1 MGRSSLRTAA
11 VITLAAL
18 FTTTATASFAATSDP
33 PAPVPIDLPSGQYIV
48 VLAEDAAATY
58 TGGESGLAPTQV
70 AEGEKLDA
78 SAPAVIKYSSF
89 LKKRQNTVASSV
101 NAAPKYQY
109 TLGLNGFS
117 ATLTGE
123 QAQELNSDKNVLAV
137 VPDERYSITSLS
149 NDFLGLS
156 GDSGVWKQLGGTAEA
171 GKGVVIGVID
181 TGIAPE
187 NPAFAGAPL
196 GTTPGAEP
204 YLDGNDVVFNKAD
217 GGTFRSTRVNTGEQ
231 WDNSAYST
239 KLIAAN
245 YFRASAEAAAAN
257 NQFVFGTA
265 AQGEYRSPRDGDGHG
280 SHTTSTAG
288 GNFGVDTVVEGVPLG
303 KFSGVAPAAKVA
315 AYKACWSGPL
325 VDSTDDD
332 GCFGGDTLAALDRA
346 IADGVDVINFSI
358 GGGAATSTFSI
369 EDEAFL
375 NAAAAGIF
383 VAVSAG
389 NSGPGASTADHGSPW
404 YTTVANSTMPGIVGT
419 LELGNGQKAA
429 GLSAGGG
436 LASTGIVYS
445 GDSPATGAA
454 AADAAQCLPN
464 KLDPALVTGK
474 IVVCDRGGNVLV
486 EKAATVKAA
495 GGVGMI
501 ILNTPTSANTV
512 FGIAHVVPAIHIDKS
527 FRDMILGYVRSN
539 PTATAAIVPGNGTTW
554 VAPPAPQIAD
564 SSSRGPVLADGSDI
578 LKPDIAAP
586 GTDVLAATAN
596 AQGGTP
602 TFNLLSGTSMAS
614 PHIAGLAALYLGERP
629 NATPAEIKSALMTT
643 AYNAVNSAGAE
654 ISDAFAQGAGQ
665 VDPRKYFEPGLLY
678 LNGVEDWLAYL
689 QGLGWEAGVEPID
702 ASDLNLAS
710 IAIGSLSAPQ
720 TVTRTVT
727 STQKGNY
734 TANVV
739 LPGFD
744 VTVSPSTLSF
754 GAAGETATFKVTFTR
769 TTAPVEEWATGFLT
783 WSGTKDVRSPLAIR
797 PVTADAALEVFGAGL
812 TGSTDVPVTPGVD
825 GPMPLTLGG
834 LAAGVVL
841 ADAKNP
847 GSGHSGT
854 EASGNQ
860 RWVVQMGTGVSL
872 ARFDLDSSDDEGSDL
887 DLTVYRVVSPTDL
900 RYYEVWQSATGSADE
915 RVDVWSP
922 TGGYYLVVADV
933 FGTTKPITYDMSTF
947 FVSPTGDGALTATPN
962 PIAAQQ
968 GVATTYAFSW
978 TGLAPEKTYLG
989 FAQYGDSEVRTTV
1002 VVKSGLAAPA
1012 ATTAPSITGNPL
1024 VGSTLKASPGV
1035 WDVAGATF
1043 AYQWLRNG
1051 EPITGATTANYRVVK
1066 ADQGASLSVRVT
1078 ASAENRPNGVAD
1090 SASVIVKYGSST
1102 NVSMNRLLG
1111 TSSQNYAVTVS
1122 VKPSGGP
1129 AATGTVQVRVDN
1141 KSYTGT
1147 LANGKVTID
1156 LPKQSRGIHL
1166 VVVTYPGSDTVA
1178 GSAGLSLFLVL
1189 R

>member
-48 VLAEDAAATY
+48 VLAEDAAASY
-58 TGGESGLAPTQV
+58 TGGESGLAATQV
-70 AEGEKLDA
+70 PEGEKLDA
-78 SAPAVIKYSSF
+78 SAPAVIKYSNF
-89 LKKRQNTVASSV
+89 LKKRQSTVAKSV
-101 NAAPKYQY
+101 DAAPKYQF

-123 QAQELNSDKNVLAV
+123 QAEALNSDKNVLAV
-137 VPDERYSITSLS
+137 VPDERHSITSLS

-156 GDSGVWKQLGGTAEA
+156 GDGGVWSQVGGTAEA

-187 NPAFAGAPL
+187 NPAFAGAAL

-217 GGTFRSTRVNTGEQ
+217 GGTFRSARVNTGEQ
-231 WDNSAYST
+231 WDDSAYST

-245 YFRASAEAAAAN
+245 YFRASADSAAAGG
-257 NQFVFGTA
+257 QFTFGTA
-265 AQGEYRSPRDGDGHG
+265 ATGEYRSPRDGDGHG
-280 SHTTSTAG
+280 SHTSSTAG
-288 GNFGVDTVVEGVPLG
+288 GNFGVDTVVEGVALG
-303 KFSGVAPAAKVA
+303 KFSGVAPAAKIA
-315 AYKACWSGPL
+315 AYKACWSGPD

-332 GCFGGDTLAALDRA
+332 GCFGGDLLAATERA

-358 GGGAATSTFSI
+358 GGGAATTTFDVQ
-369 EDEAFL
+369 DEAFL

-419 LELGNGQKAA
+419 LALGNGEKAA
-429 GLSAGGG
+429 GLSAGGA
-436 LASTGIVYS
+436 LPETGIVYA
-445 GDSPATGAA
+445 GDSATTGAA
-454 AADAAQCLPN
+454 AADAALCLPT
-464 KLDPALVTGK
+464 KLDAALVAGK

-486 EKAATVKAA
+486 EKAASVKTA

-512 FGIAHVVPAIHIDKS
+512 FGIAHVVPSIHIDKS
-527 FRDMILGYVRSN
+527 FRDMILGYVRGN
-539 PTATAAIVPGNGTTW
+539 AAATASIVPGNETSW

-643 AYNAVNSAGAE
+643 AYSAVNSAGNP

-665 VDPRKYFEPGLLY
+665 VDPRKYFEPGLVY
-678 LNGVEDWLAYL
+678 LNGIADWLAYL
-689 QGLGWEAGVEPID
+689 QGIGWEAGVDPID

-727 STQKGNY
+727 ATQAGNY
-734 TANVV
+734 TASVV

-754 GAAGETATFKVTFTR
+754 GAAGETASFTVTFTR
-769 TTAPVEEWATGFLT
+769 TTAPVEQWAKGFLT

-797 PVTADAALEVFGAGL
+797 PVTADAPLAVFGTGL
-812 TGSTDVPVTPGVD
+812 TGSTDVAPTPGLD
-825 GPMPLTLGG
+825 GELPLTLGG
-834 LAAGVVL
+834 LAAGSVL
-841 ADAKNP
+841 PDAAAP

-854 EASGNQ
+854 ETSGTQ
-860 RWVVQMGTGVSL
+860 QWVVQMGAGVSL
-872 ARFDLDSSDDEGSDL
+872 GRFDLDSSDDEGSDL
-887 DLTVYRVVSPTDL
+887 DLSVYRVVSPTDL
-900 RYYEVWQSATGSADE
+900 RYYQVWQSATGSADE
-915 RVDVWSP
+915 RVDIWDP
-922 TGGYYLVVADV
+922 TAGYYLVIADV
-933 FGTTKPITYDMSTF
+933 FGTSKPITYDMSTY
-947 FVSPTGDGALTATPN
+947 FVGATGEGALTATPN
-962 PIAAQQ
+962 PLAAQQ

-1002 VVKSGLAAPA
+1002 EVKSGLAAPA
-1012 ATTAPSITGNPL
+1012 ATTAPSITGSPL
-1024 VGSTLKASPGV
+1024 VGSTLKATPGV

-1051 EPITGATTANYRVVK
+1051 EPIPGATTASYRVVK

-1090 SASVIVKYGSST
+1090 SAAVVVKYGSST
-1102 NVSMNRLLG
+1102 NVSMNRYLG
-1111 TSSQNYAVTVS
+1111 TSSQSYAVTVA

-1147 LANGKVTID
+1147 LADGKVTVE

-1178 GSAGLSLFLVL
+1178 GSAGLSLFVVL